1 MEFDQMKQQRQPVAT
16 DAKRATLL
24 GKLLGRRSE
33 TVSNSTPFDVHPDT
47 KPRAAASFA
56 AGKSAPLAT
65 PLHTGAPTQ
74 NDTPMTAVPQ
84 HPIESISRQDIKS
97 VVVEGPVEPDPSE
110 YCTPRPESPHTTN
123 VPTFEVDDS
132 RSVVKKTSFIRASPG
147 RSPAKSNNVNKNSP
161 GRILKN
167 RLYATAEDSR
177 IFVAAHRPR
186 SISSE
191 GLFMG
196 YIHPS
201 SSSSSSSNS
210 SSSSSNSSSSS
221 SNSNSS
227 NNSSSNTDISGI
239 AVAIGCTTNVASVG
253 ANVVARAVNR
263 PSSTAFI
270 SPRRHDFL
278 FRRPNAVRTPGGHL
292 LTTVTPQPASV
303 RMRGASNVAGA
314 VGYKRRRRQQSSQPS
329 NSKIDFTKRMGEQD
343 RKNKFVRVITPL
355 RKRLKRTHTSSQ
367 DMTESQQ
374 DRKNESNFDRGL
386 LDSPSDGMMK

>member
-1 MEFDQMKQQRQPVAT
+1 MMDAATTGTTGTSSSSPPTGSSDDADRYFVEDILASRKNAITGSQEYLIKWVQSDQHTWESKTRLVEDGLSDEIMEFDQMKQQRQPVAT

-201 SSSSSSSNS
+201 SSSSNSSNSSNS
-210 SSSSSNSSSSS
+210 SSKITMTSN
-221 SNSNSS
+221 
-227 NNSSSNTDISGI
+227 
-239 AVAIGCTTNVASVG
+239 
-253 ANVVARAVNR
+253 
-263 PSSTAFI
+263 
-270 SPRRHDFL
+270 
-278 FRRPNAVRTPGGHL
+278 
-292 LTTVTPQPASV
+292 
-303 RMRGASNVAGA
+303 
-314 VGYKRRRRQQSSQPS
+314 
-329 NSKIDFTKRMGEQD
+329 
-343 RKNKFVRVITPL
+343 
-355 RKRLKRTHTSSQ
+355 
-367 DMTESQQ
+367 MTI
-374 DRKNESNFDRGL
+374 
-386 LDSPSDGMMK
+386 